1 MCCKVQAR
9 KPAAGQKEMHK
20 DAETGKSKN
29 VPKGLGKW
37 RCGQCGK
44 SCKVTV
50 QAPTPKTV
58 VASVAPA
65 EVSLG

>member
-1 MCCKVQAR
+1 
-9 KPAAGQKEMHK
+9 MHK
-20 DAETGKSKN
+20 DADTGKSKS

-58 VASVAPA
+58 VAPVAPA
-65 EVSLG
+65 EVTLG